1 MRSRKTQAIPA
12 RLEAGRRRFELWR
25 STRQGRGRIPERLW
39 KSAVKLAAVYG
50 LCRTARTLGLDY
62 NALKRHVG
70 AAGPGDSPGAR
81 IARRRM
87 PGTNTARR
95 RMPGTNT
102 ARQKMATAKTVGTK
116 TVGKETAMTFVE
128 LPPLPRPGSPECI
141 VELEHPRGAKMR
153 IRFTGRQSPEVV
165 AALSQVFLGAGS

>member
-1 MRSRKTQAIPA
+1 VEPA
-12 RLEAGRRRFELWR
+12 RLEAVRRRFELWR

-39 KSAVKLAAVYG
+39 KSAVKLAAAYG

-70 AAGPGDSPGAR
+70 ASGSGDSPGDSAV

-87 PGTNTARR
+87 PGTNA
-95 RMPGTNT
+95 
-102 ARQKMATAKTVGTK
+102 ARQKMATAKTVRTNAA
-116 TVGKETAMTFVE
+116 GKETAMTFVA
-128 LPPLPRPGSPECI
+128 LNPLERTVAPECI

-153 IRFTGRQSPEVV
+153 VRLTDRQSPEVV
-165 AALSQVFLGAGS
+165 AALSRVFLGVES

>member
-1 MRSRKTQAIPA
+1 MRSRKTQASPA

-50 LCRTARTLGLDY
+50 LCRTARMLGLDY

-70 AAGPGDSPGAR
+70 ATGPGDSPGAR

-87 PGTNTARR
+87 PGTNTAR
-95 RMPGTNT
+95 
-102 ARQKMATAKTVGTK
+102 QKMATAKTVRTK

-128 LPPLPRPGSPECI
+128 LSPLPRPGSPECI

-165 AALSQVFLGAGS
+165 AALSQVFLGAES

>member
-1 MRSRKTQAIPA
+1 MSSMKTQAVPA
-12 RLEAGRRRFELWR
+12 RLEEGRRRFELWR
-25 STRQGRGRIPERLW
+25 RVRQGRGRIPERLW

-87 PGTNTARR
+87 PGTNTAR
-95 RMPGTNT
+95 
-102 ARQKMATAKTVGTK
+102 QKIATAKTVRTK
-116 TVGKETAMTFVE
+116 TVGKETAMKFVE
-128 LPPLPRPGSPECI
+128 LLPLERSGAPECL
-141 VELEHPRGAKMR
+141 VELEDARGAKMR
-153 IRFTGRQSPEVV
+153 IRLTGGPTCEVV
-165 AALSQVFLGAGS
+165 TAISRVFLDAGS

>member
-1 MRSRKTQAIPA
+1 MRSMKTQAIPA

-25 STRQGRGRIPERLW
+25 SARQGRGRIPERLW

-87 PGTNTARR
+87 PGTNTAR
-95 RMPGTNT
+95 
-102 ARQKMATAKTVGTK
+102 QKMATAKTVRTK

>member
-1 MRSRKTQAIPA
+1 MRSRGARALPA

-87 PGTNTARR
+87 PGTNTAR
-95 RMPGTNT
+95 
-102 ARQKMATAKTVGTK
+102 QKMATAKTVRTK

-128 LPPLPRPGSPECI
+128 LSPLPRPGSPECI

>member
-1 MRSRKTQAIPA
+1 MRSGSRGVEPA
-12 RLEAGRRRFELWR
+12 RLEAVRRRFELWR

-39 KSAVKLAAVYG
+39 NSAVKLAAAYG

-70 AAGPGDSPGAR
+70 VSGSGDSPGNSAR
-81 IARRRM
+81 I
-87 PGTNTARR
+87 ARR

-102 ARQKMATAKTVGTK
+102 ARQKMATAKTVRTK
-116 TVGKETAMTFVE
+116 TAGKETAMTFVE
-128 LPPLPRPGSPECI
+128 LNPLERAVAPECI

-153 IRFTGRQSPEVV
+153 VRLTGCQSPEVV
-165 AALSQVFLGAGS
+165 AALGQVFLGAES

>member
-1 MRSRKTQAIPA
+1 MRSMKTQAIPA
-12 RLEAGRRRFELWR
+12 RLEEGRRRFELWR
-25 STRQGRGRIPERLW
+25 SARQGRGRIPERLW

-87 PGTNTARR
+87 PGTNTAR
-95 RMPGTNT
+95 
-102 ARQKMATAKTVGTK
+102 QKIATAKAVRTK

-128 LPPLPRPGSPECI
+128 LLPVERSGAPECL
-141 VELEHPRGAKMR
+141 VELADARGAKMR
-153 IRFTGRQSPEVV
+153 IRLTSGPTCEVV
-165 AALSQVFLGAGS
+165 TAVSRVFLDAGS

>member
-1 MRSRKTQAIPA
+1 MRFRSRGVEPA
-12 RLEAGRRRFELWR
+12 RLEAARRRFELWR
-25 STRQGRGRIPERLW
+25 SARQGRGRISERLW

-70 AAGPGDSPGAR
+70 AAGPGDSPSAR
-81 IARRRM
+81 I
-87 PGTNTARR
+87 ARR

-102 ARQKMATAKTVGTK
+102 ARQKMATAKTVRTK

-128 LPPLPRPGSPECI
+128 LPPLDRSVAPECI
-141 VELEHPRGAKMR
+141 VELEHPHGAKMR
-153 IRFTGRQSPEVV
+153 VRLTGCQSPEVV
-165 AALSQVFLGAGS
+165 AALSRVFLGAES